1 MASSVFL
8 VIYLSVGALFLQQ
21 IAQVIYNVFFSE
33 LRKIPGPWYAGITGI
48 PKQYNAII
56 QRKQSRWSHEM
67 HKTYGPYVRIAPD
80 EVLIDDIVAFREVH
94 RMGTPYLKTKIYQYL
109 NPTPPGTPP
118 YGLFQE
124 TDPIKHSNVR
134 RMVARGFSLGYL
146 RENWEATVHDR
157 VKAAMK
163 GMKEEAASNGGE
175 VDVYKWWPLMA
186 GDVISTL
193 MFGECPYAIE
203 RGLDDELIAAYKLND
218 AGNGFAY
225 SFPYIY
231 HILKWLPIPSLKR
244 AWAGNPVLI
253 RQGQQAVK
261 NSKGMSQKANIF
273 AKVLAEAEKDD
284 PTLSDF
290 EIALN
295 AGVLVF
301 AGTDTTATSLTY
313 LVWAVLSN
321 SGLRRELEDE
331 VAQLQIPYT
340 DEKVESL
347 PILNAVVK
355 ETLRLYGAA
364 PAPLPRYVPREGAL
378 LGGYYFP
385 AGTTV
390 ATQAWTLHRNP
401 AVFENPDVFD
411 HTRWLG
417 DLASREDVK
426 ASWAPYGAGSRIC
439 IGMHL
444 ADMELRLATTAFFRE
459 FKGAELAASTTRESM
474 EVDNTFLIEP
484 HGGACKIIL
493 PTE

>member
-8 VIYLSVGALFLQQ
+8 VIYLSLGALFLQQ
-21 IAQVIYNVFFSE
+21 IAQAFYNVFFSP
-33 LRKIPGPWYAGITGI
+33 LRKIPGPWYASITGI
-48 PKQYNAII
+48 PKLYNAII
-56 QRKQSRWSHEM
+56 RRKQSRWSHDM
-67 HKTYGPYVRIAPD
+67 HKKYGQYVRVAPD
-80 EVLIDDIVAFREVH
+80 EVLIDDVVAFREVH
-94 RMGTPYLKTKIYQYL
+94 RMGTHFLKTKIYKFL
-109 NPTPPGTPP
+109 NPTPPGQPP

-124 TDPIKHSNVR
+124 TDPVRHSNVR
-134 RMVARGFSLGYL
+134 RMVSRGFSLGYL
-146 RENWEATVHDR
+146 RTNWEGTVHER
-157 VKAAMK
+157 VKAVVE
-163 GMKEEAASNGGE
+163 GMKKEAVSNHGE
-175 VDVYKWWPLMA
+175 VDIYKWWPLMA

-193 MFGECPYAIE
+193 MFGECPHAVE
-203 RGLDDELIAAYKLND
+203 QGLDDELIAGYKLND

-253 RQGQQAVK
+253 ERGKRAVE
-261 NSKGMSQKANIF
+261 NSREVSQKANIF
-273 AKVLAEAEKDD
+273 ATVLAEAERDD

-321 SGLRRELEDE
+321 PSLMQDLENE
-331 VAQLQIPYT
+331 VAQLQPPYT
-340 DEKVESL
+340 DEKLESL
-347 PILNAVVK
+347 PVLNAVIK

-364 PAPLPRYVPREGAL
+364 PAPLPRYVPREGAV

-401 AVFENPDVFD
+401 KVFENPEVFD
-411 HTRWLG
+411 HKRWLG
-417 DLASREDVK
+417 GLASREEVK

-444 ADMELRLATTAFFRE
+444 ADMELRMATAAFFRE
-459 FKGAELAASTTRESM
+459 FRGAKLAASTTPESM

-484 HGGACKIIL
+484 HGHACRVVL
-493 PTE
+493 PTK